1 MRREED
7 FDSTGMVVDAT
18 MSDGSVEE
26 DVKFKVK
33 GGSSLSAMTGNV
45 ISSCGGKTL
54 YYGITVTYKGNNEIY
69 SVENT
74 ETLEESE
81 LTGMIF
87 FFLGSSVT
95 YGYGS
100 GGESMAD
107 YIAKRNSCTG
117 IKEAVSGTMLADIE
131 DSTKGDS
138 YVKRLEAYIES
149 EDCAEALDVFVCQL
163 STNDIYDSSTFGEVT
178 ADDVFDI
185 DSFDKETAFG
195 TMEHITTLAYDT
207 WGCPVMFY
215 TNNNMGNANYAD
227 MVTAAHQIEDKWDCV
242 SVLDLYNDEDFNDI
256 TTEEGALYMTD
267 NVHPTKAG
275 HLLWRTP
282 KFEETLAALI

>member
-26 DVKFKVK
+26 DVEFKVK
-33 GGSSLSAMTGNV
+33 GGSSLSTMTGNV
-45 ISSCGGKTL
+45 ITSCGGKTQ

-81 LTGMIF
+81 LTGMTF

-100 GGESMAD
+100 GGVSMAD

-117 IKEAVSGTMLADIE
+117 IKEAVSGTALADIE

-163 STNDIYDSSTFGEVT
+163 STNDMYDSSTFGEVT
-178 ADDVFDI
+178 ADDVFGI

-195 TMEHITTLAYDT
+195 AMEHITALAYDA

-215 TNNNMGNANYAD
+215 TNNDMGNANYAD
-227 MVTAAHQIEDKWDCV
+227 MATVAHQIEDRWDCV
-242 SVLDLYNDEDFNDI
+242 SVLDLYNDEVFNDI
-256 TTEEGALYMTD
+256 TTEEEALYMTD

-282 KFEETLAALI
+282 KFEEALAALI